1 MCYST
6 THRCPKHGYK
16 GSMTE
21 LTIGNRIIAKCTE
34 PGCNHETIWESFTAI
49 DPSNGKQTIQWRI
62 IK

>member
-1 MCYST
+1 
-6 THRCPKHGYK
+6 
-16 GSMTE
+16 MTE